1 MKAAVD
7 VVALL
12 RAQADALS
20 MQARTLR
27 AQADALDVQART
39 LRAQADV
46 LDVQARTLRA
56 QADAL
61 DVQARTLR
69 AQADALEAG
78 GVIAQRMPRYASS
91 KTNPLGSARAFLDA
105 GRRKNFPT
113 FKRGKEVWALWTD
126 VETWIESR
134 KTVPRECKPVDEAD
148 DDRAL
153 LIDAGLQLPP
163 ANRRAGRR

>member
-39 LRAQADV
+39 LRAQADA

-78 GVIAQRMPRYASS
+78 GVIAQRLAGIS
-91 KTNPLGSARAFLDA
+91 LGLWISIIFF
-105 GRRKNFPT
+105 GRFIMY
-113 FKRGKEVWALWTD
+113 W
-126 VETWIESR
+126 
-134 KTVPRECKPVDEAD
+134 
-148 DDRAL
+148 
-153 LIDAGLQLPP
+153 PP
-163 ANRRAGRR
+163 I